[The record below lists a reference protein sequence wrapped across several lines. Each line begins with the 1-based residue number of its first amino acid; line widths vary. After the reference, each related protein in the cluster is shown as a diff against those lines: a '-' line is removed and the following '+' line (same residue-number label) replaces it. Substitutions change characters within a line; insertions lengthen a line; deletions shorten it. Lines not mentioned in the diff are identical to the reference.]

1 MGKYA
6 TSCARTSKRAT
17 FVHLCARFGAEFFVA
32 RATLKA
38 LPGLLFAPVTDPVLF
53 SNKFEFEKGSLAPV
67 HIDRFSDFKPRGRGS
82 NFSVNRTRIIPLF
95 FPLIFPPF
103 FPFLSLFL
111 SPLMKQRPSA
121 ERTSMEQRNFFKR
134 IFEKKR
140 SCLPRSFEVVLLHFS
155 LLIDRWLFSLL
166 STIHEKLI
174 EKRKKGEGFLR

>member
-67 HIDRFSDFKPRGRGS
+67 HIDRLSDFKPRGRGS

-121 ERTSMEQRNFFKR
+121 RNGR
-134 IFEKKR
+134 RWSNEIFLKGSFRKKR

-155 LLIDRWLFSLL
+155 LTVSWLIVGYFL
-166 STIHEKLI
+166 SCRRFMES
-174 EKRKKGEGFLR
+174 